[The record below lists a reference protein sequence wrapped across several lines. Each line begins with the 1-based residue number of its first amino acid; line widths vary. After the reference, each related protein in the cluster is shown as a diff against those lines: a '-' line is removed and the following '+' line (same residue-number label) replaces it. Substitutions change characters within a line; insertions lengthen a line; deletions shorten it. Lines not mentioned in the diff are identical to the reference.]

1 MIEIK
6 RIGVELNHII
16 KKSILIL
23 ILDLWNLDFYAS
35 NLVAILISKRK
46 RKMYN
51 LGKAMVLASVI
62 LSLSI
67 QITESL
73 YPKQFLVEENR
84 RGINGM
90 LESGSWKLIRSK
102 GVSYTQCLVSILKY
116 RSSLNVQKNSRKV
129 IDLNNPSQK
138 FF

>member
-116 RSSLNVQKNSRKV
+116 RFSLNVQKSPESN
-129 IDLNNPSQK
+129 
-138 FF
+138 

>member
-6 RIGVELNHII
+6 RIGVELNRII

-73 YPKQFLVEENR
+73 YPKQFLMTNTKR
-84 RGINGM
+84 
-90 LESGSWKLIRSK
+90 
-102 GVSYTQCLVSILKY
+102 LVG
-116 RSSLNVQKNSRKV
+116 
-129 IDLNNPSQK
+129 
-138 FF
+138 

>member
-1 MIEIK
+1 MIK
-6 RIGVELNHII
+6 RN
-16 KKSILIL
+16 ILVS
-23 ILDLWNLDFYAS
+23 ILDLWNLDFYAL
-35 NLVAILISKRK
+35 NFVPILISKRK
-46 RKMYN
+46 RKMYH
-51 LGKAMVLASVI
+51 LGNTMVLASVI

-102 GVSYTQCLVSILKY
+102 GVSYTQCLVSILEY
-116 RSSLNVQKNSRKV
+116 RSSLNLQKSNTPES
-129 IDLNNPSQK
+129 N
-138 FF
+138 